1 MAKSFTISMILQM
14 VNKVAGPAAAVIGA
28 LNKIDDRAKRAA
40 VSLASMGEKMQN
52 TGKKMMGSLGGT
64 AALIA
69 PVVGALKVAST
80 WEDSLA
86 KISTMT
92 KMTTA
97 EVRAKWQKDFFAIAR
112 ETGADLDDIGEAAYQ
127 ALSAAVP
134 EEKLTGFLRTAV
146 LASKVGFT
154 TTLQAVDGMTSA
166 MNAFGVSAEQA
177 GNMMMAAQIKG
188 KTTIGQ
194 IAGSIGQIGPI
205 AASMGMKFEEV
216 QAALAGMT
224 QTGSK
229 TEEAFTGIR
238 SILVSTAKQTEQQ
251 QKALA
256 KLGIQFSTDTI
267 RQFGF
272 IKSLQIVDR
281 AARANSKTQA
291 EYAAILNDVFGRVE
305 GLNAAFA
312 LTSGKGLAVYN
323 DTINMITTDTKL
335 MERAQEQ
342 MGNKASANWKKL
354 KNEIKIFSIEVG
366 TSLLPALKDAFS
378 GVFDLIRSMRDAIEA
393 SYALKLALQ
402 ILAGVIFGV
411 IAAVKL
417 AGVAVWAAGY
427 AMKFAAIMTKV
438 WRVALIALRVVITAL
453 RFAMLALKPVI
464 MMLFSP
470 AGLLIVGIGAAI
482 ALIIL
487 MIVYW
492 DKVKAAM
499 KSAGDAVWDH
509 FLAPIG
515 NAFKALWEWMKSV
528 GVWFYDLG
536 VSLGK
541 SIGNGIVDG
550 AKGAVDW
557 VKDKLGIGGSV
568 STATPLLRDLAL
580 PSFTI
585 PSATRPTGNAI
596 NVTLNG
602 GINVTGGSVAD
613 IGRKAWDA
621 LKPTLETEIDKMNR
635 QKSRRGMGDK

>member
-1 MAKSFTISMILQM
+1 MILQM

-28 LNKIDDRAKRAA
+28 LNKID
-40 VSLASMGEKMQN
+40 Q
-52 TGKKMMGSLGGT
+52 
-64 AALIA
+64 AALKAGQKLGTMGDKLIQQGNAMKGGLIGAAALVA
-69 PVVGALKVAST
+69 PVAGALKVAAT

-134 EEKLTGFLRTAV
+134 EEKLTGFLKTSV

-312 LTSGKGLAVYN
+312 LTTGKGLSVYN
-323 DTINMITTDTKL
+323 DTINMIATDTNL
-335 MERAQEQ
+335 MTRAHEQ
-342 MGNKASANWKKL
+342 MGEKASISWKKL

-366 TSLLPALKDAFS
+366 TSLLPALKSAFA
-378 GVFDLIRSMRDAIEA
+378 GVFDLIRSMREAIETSEA
-393 SYALKLALQ
+393 LQLALK
-402 ILAGVIFGV
+402 ILAGVVFGV
-411 IAAVKL
+411 IAVVKL
-417 AGVAVWAAGY
+417 AGLAIWAAGY

-438 WRVALIALRVVITAL
+438 FRVALIALRFAAAAL
-453 RFAMLALKPVI
+453 QPI
-464 MMLFSP
+464 MMALFSP
-470 AGLLIVGIGAAI
+470 TGIMIAGIAAAI
-482 ALIIL
+482 AIIVVLIKHWNEIPG
-487 MIVYW
+487 
-492 DKVKAAM
+492 AM
-499 KSAGDAVWDH
+499 RRAGDAVWDH

-528 GVWFYDLG
+528 GTWFYDLG
-536 VSLGK
+536 ASFGK
-541 SIGNGIVDG
+541 AIAKGITDNVT
-550 AKGAVDW
+550 GAVDW
-557 VKDKLGIGGSV
+557 VKNKLGLGG
-568 STATPLLRDLAL
+568 TARMAVAGG
-580 PSFTI
+580 FTMPTINI
-585 PSATRPTGNAI
+585 PSAVRPTGNAVNI
-596 NVTLNG
+596 TLNG
-602 GINVTGGSVAD
+602 GINVTGGSVAEV
-613 IGRKAWDA
+613 GRQAWGA
-621 LKPTLETEIDKMNR
+621 LKPTLEAEVDKMNR
-635 QKSRRGMGDK
+635 NKSRKGMGDK